1 MREKFLDFII
11 TLWHTEH
18 MIMLVTAVRRER
30 NTEIK
35 KRCERGSIKE
45 EKVEQKQMDNAV
57 E

>member
-1 MREKFLDFII
+1 
-11 TLWHTEH
+11 
-18 MIMLVTAVRRER
+18 MIMLVTAIRRER

-45 EKVEQKQMDNAV
+45 KKVEEKQMDNAV